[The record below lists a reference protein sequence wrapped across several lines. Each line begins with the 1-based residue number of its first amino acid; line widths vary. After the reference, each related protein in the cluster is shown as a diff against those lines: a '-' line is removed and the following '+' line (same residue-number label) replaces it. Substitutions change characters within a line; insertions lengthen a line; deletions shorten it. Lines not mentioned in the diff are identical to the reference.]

1 MSVFIEK
8 SFEGA
13 GKSIQL
19 EKGEYESCT
28 FSDCVFTS
36 ENFSH
41 FIFIDCTFERCDLSS
56 IKVENT
62 SFKDINFVDCKMLG
76 MQFEHANPFLFQ
88 IEMNECQLN
97 ISSFY
102 QVNLKNTL
110 FNSCS
115 LKEVDF
121 TETNLTE
128 VKMVNCDLSQAIFER
143 TNLQKADFY
152 SSFNFQI
159 DPTNNTVKGA
169 EFSKEG
175 ALGLLSGFGIKI
187 N

>member
-1 MSVFIEK
+1 M
-8 SFEGA
+8 
-13 GKSIQL
+13 
-19 EKGEYESCT
+19 
-28 FSDCVFTS
+28 
-36 ENFSH
+36 
-41 FIFIDCTFERCDLSS
+41 
-56 IKVENT
+56 
-62 SFKDINFVDCKMLG
+62 
-76 MQFEHANPFLFQ
+76 
-88 IEMNECQLN
+88 
-97 ISSFY
+97 
-102 QVNLKNTL
+102 KNTL